1 MIVPMIKTI
10 SVLLNLAFKCRLVN
24 ETLHSCR
31 LAHRQNNWSRTGN
44 ITNFTNNCTSESFF
58 FFSQDSKEMS
68 SLIFVSVIK
77 KVYQENI
84 PFMKQIHIMYVFIKG
99 IIWKTNCYWHMYF
112 FFDLYNVGK
121 YKKKNNFEHV
131 LYPQFIKSE
140 EKKII

>member
-10 SVLLNLAFKCRLVN
+10 SLLLNLAFKCRLVN

-44 ITNFTNNCTSESFF
+44 ITNFTNNCTRESF
-58 FFSQDSKEMS
+58 FFSQDSKETS
-68 SLIFVSVIK
+68 SLIFVSVTK

-84 PFMKQIHIMYVFIKG
+84 PFMKQIHTMYVFIKG

-131 LYPQFIKSE
+131 LYSQFIKSE
-140 EKKII
+140 EKKNI

>member
-1 MIVPMIKTI
+1 MQAGTQAKQLI
-10 SVLLNLAFKCRLVN
+10 S
-24 ETLHSCR
+24 
-31 LAHRQNNWSRTGN
+31 HRQQILPT
-44 ITNFTNNCTSESFF
+44 IALVKVFF

>member
-31 LAHRQNNWSRTGN
+31 LAHRQNNWSHTGN
-44 ITNFTNNCTSESFF
+44 ITNFNKNCASKGF
-58 FFSQDSKEMS
+58 FFSQDSKETS
-68 SLIFVSVIK
+68 SLIFLSVVK

-84 PFMKQIHIMYVFIKG
+84 PFVKQIHNMYVFIKG
-99 IIWKTNCYWHMYF
+99 IIWKTNCYWHVYF
-112 FFDLYNVGK
+112 FFNLYNVGK

-131 LYPQFIKSE
+131 LYSQFIKSE
-140 EKKII
+140 EKKNI